1 MTIQEA
7 TDKAI
12 ELSFDVFQNG
22 AYETP
27 MEMREFDFFYGKHR
41 YGSIKIKKTRQFIH
55 SHYWKTQDE
64 FITKV
69 SVESWEQNLFDFIK
83 LVKERKVKEKIRE
96 INEDF
101 R

>member
-7 TDKAI
+7 TDKAK
-12 ELSFDVFQNG
+12 ELGFEVFQNG
-22 AYETP
+22 SYDAPYEA
-27 MEMREFDFFYGKHR
+27 REFDFFYGKYR
-41 YGSIKIKKTRQFIH
+41 YGSIKIKKTRHFIH

-69 SVESWEQNLFDFIK
+69 SVESWEQSLFDFIK
-83 LVKERKVKEKIRE
+83 IAKERKVKEKIRGL
-96 INEDF
+96 NEDF